1 MKIFG
6 YFWDLEKLHVEI
18 PEMIYLWIYIYIDTA
33 AIFETEF
40 TFTKS
45 ASDFSVF
52 KSPKIP
58 WKKSHA
64 FHGNNCAAAMMASV
78 PTIPGTWTRC
88 RVGTFGASLTSDLA
102 RPCQRQ
108 VPRCGVS
115 GGNKVGRPWPRTQGV
130 FVRFGLGNPVG
141 ESLAVNS
148 AGLWY
153 NPYK

>member
-1 MKIFG
+1 M
-6 YFWDLEKLHVEI
+6 
-18 PEMIYLWIYIYIDTA
+18 
-33 AIFETEF
+33 FETEF

-45 ASDFSVF
+45 AFDFSVF
-52 KSPKIP
+52 KSPKFP

-108 VPRCGVS
+108 VPRCGFREKQGREALASDSGSLCEIKPGLIS
-115 GGNKVGRPWPRTQGV
+115 GGARY
-130 FVRFGLGNPVG
+130 
-141 ESLAVNS
+141 SS
-148 AGLWY
+148 Y
-153 NPYK
+153 NPTMYKAIWAPTIVIQ

>member
-1 MKIFG
+1 M
-6 YFWDLEKLHVEI
+6 
-18 PEMIYLWIYIYIDTA
+18 
-33 AIFETEF
+33 FETEF

-52 KSPKIP
+52 KSPKFP

-115 GGNKVGRPWPRTQGV
+115 GGNKVGRPWPRPQGV
-130 FVRFGLGNPVG
+130 SLEIWPGLKSGGPGIAVITLPCTRPFGPLR
-141 ESLAVNS
+141 SL
-148 AGLWY
+148 Y
-153 NPYK
+153 NEVMGPL